1 MTFSFRIFPALIFS
15 VISINLPEVVYAGAG
30 HSADTDHDM
39 GIQMMD
45 QMREQHGG
53 HEHEHDFEAMEKLSP
68 EELERM
74 VALMQDMGLVVQ
86 SMDPARGRNLFV
98 ETGCVVCH
106 SVNNVGGEIGPSL
119 NAADMPSPMNA
130 FEFAARMWRG
140 ASAMTT
146 MQEDLFGDVI
156 SLSGEDLADLIAFA
170 HDAEEQEKLN
180 QNQIPEKY
188 RKLLAE

>member
-1 MTFSFRIFPALIFS
+1 MAFNFRTGVALIFTLLPINFAS
-15 VISINLPEVVYAGAG
+15 VASAGAG
-30 HSADTDHDM
+30 HSDDEDHNEGM
-39 GIQMMD
+39 QMM
-45 QMREQHGG
+45 QMMQQQHGD

-68 EELERM
+68 EQLERM

-86 SMDPARGRNLFV
+86 QMDPARGRELFA

-140 ASAMTT
+140 ASAMTA
-146 MQEDLFGDVI
+146 MQEDLLGDVI
-156 SLSGEDLADLIAFA
+156 SLSGEDLADIIAFA
-170 HDAEEQEKLN
+170 HDAEEQAKLTED
-180 QNQIPEKY
+180 QIPQKFQE
-188 RKLLAE
+188 LLAE